1 MASLRLSQEFRLTVS
16 DLPTPPES
24 AVLHV
29 WVEYDHDANSNG
41 IAEESEYIQI
51 STTNS
56 GNGENA
62 SFIGTYNDMANS
74 GLKGVVSV
82 WVECYDL
89 AGNSVDGGGPGLSN
103 DYVTYVSMDRVQP
116 SITSLHIENTVGER
130 LISPPETN
138 VPDGVGIWNQTMF
151 VETIYRRN

>member
-1 MASLRLSQEFRLTVS
+1 
-16 DLPTPPES
+16 
-24 AVLHV
+24 
-29 WVEYDHDANSNG
+29 
-41 IAEESEYIQI
+41 
-51 STTNS
+51 
-56 GNGENA
+56 
-62 SFIGTYNDMANS
+62 MANS

-151 VETIYRRN
+151 AGNEYIVVIDAQDGNGWRDIDYVKLTLAPQELNITRRSYITQELRQYSLKVIFLN